1 MALVNID
8 SALLK
13 ICRALKKCEP
23 GKGVEVLSYKR
34 NRGVSI
40 IKQDQGGYFI
50 KERGYENQELQVEER
65 QLKKMLQSIMK
76 REFPRSRKVRVYGID
91 GMEQLNRPLKKL

>member
-1 MALVNID
+1 
-8 SALLK
+8 
-13 ICRALKKCEP
+13 
-23 GKGVEVLSYKR
+23 VLSYKR

-40 IKQDQGGYFI
+40 IKQDRSGYFV
-50 KERGYENQELQVEER
+50 KERGYENQEIHVEER
-65 QLKKMLQSIMK
+65 QLKKVLQSIMK

>member
-13 ICRALKKCEP
+13 VCRALKKCEQ

-40 IKQDQGGYFI
+40 IRQDESTYFV
-50 KERGYENQELQVEER
+50 KERGYENLELDVSHR
-65 QLKKMLQSIMK
+65 QLKKILQSIMK
-76 REFPRSRKVRVYGID
+76 REFPRSRKVRIYTISGE
-91 GMEQLNRPLKKL
+91 EQLNRPLKKL